1 MLHSASRS
9 KVVMPVQQREKS
21 SSLLK
26 DNVGQVR
33 TSESHPITVS
43 FLSEPSDNRG
53 NIGLCYCPGKNVDR
67 DGVRWRRDLDKDLAT
82 VLRIPSPCLDQ
93 VKHVSCQLKSK
104 FNIDLVVCL
113 LSISELRHLGVKGSL
128 EEACKCLP
136 SPRGARA
143 FDPTDDAFL
152 FRSEGRA

>member
-82 VLRIPSPCLDQ
+82 
-93 VKHVSCQLKSK
+93 LKSK